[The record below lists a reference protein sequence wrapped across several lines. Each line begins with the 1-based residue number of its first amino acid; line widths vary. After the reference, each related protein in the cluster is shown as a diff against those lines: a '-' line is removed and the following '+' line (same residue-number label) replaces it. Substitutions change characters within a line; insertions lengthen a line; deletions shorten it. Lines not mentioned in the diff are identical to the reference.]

1 MASNKEYESIASR
14 TRSKMM
20 YSQVNPDAMLQ
31 RTMTPHTKDENTPP
45 DETPKRVLKV
55 TQEIT
60 TCMTQ

>member
-45 DETPKRVLKV
+45 DEIKACL
-55 TQEIT
+55 
-60 TCMTQ
+60 